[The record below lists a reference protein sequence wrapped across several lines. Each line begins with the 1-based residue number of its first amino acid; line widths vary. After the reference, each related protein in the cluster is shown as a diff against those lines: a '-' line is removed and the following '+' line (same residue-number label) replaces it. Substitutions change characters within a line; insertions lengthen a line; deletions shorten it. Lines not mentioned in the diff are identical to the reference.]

1 MSDNPSSPLLRPSDT
16 SRPTSNHSR
25 HSGEPVENTPLLSRD
40 DNTSRYD
47 GNSNHDSS
55 RRPSPATRSL
65 RTIQNGGSI
74 SSTKGDRRWP
84 TFIAIASLALLAV
97 IIILG
102 AFFAPAIVEEYV
114 KEALIIEP
122 TNLSI
127 DSFTASGV
135 RARVQANFRM
145 DASRVGNKNVRNIGR
160 FGTWIARSVESQSST
175 VEVYLPEY
183 GNILVGTAAV
193 PSVTVDIR
201 NGHITAIDFL
211 TDLEP
216 ANIEGI
222 RKVANDWLEGR
233 LGGIRVLG
241 KANVGLKS
249 GLFPLGTQSI
259 SESMVFEGND
269 LPAIPQYKITR
280 LNFREVPITTSGRR
294 GMAADVSLEL
304 ANAYPVKL
312 IVPPLGFDILV
323 ESCHAKDEYIKLAD
337 AITGA
342 IDVEPYS
349 DVKVGVNGIVRDLP
363 KTFLQACPHSNESP
377 LDLLLGKYIHGNDTT
392 IYVRGSSAPDI
403 DTPDWI
409 TKIISSVTVPV
420 PFPGHSFDSLIKEFS
435 LTDTQFFL
443 PDSSAKPGSDEENPQ
458 ISGTILV
465 TAGLPKE
472 MNFGINVT
480 RVKAIADVIYKGK
493 KLGVLNLHKWQK
505 AHSEKITPKDGGNAT
520 IKIESRIEHAPLE
533 VTDDDVLTDIMMSLF
548 LGSKISLKVVALV
561 DVEVSTVLGEFVIKQ
576 LPAEGI
582 IPVKPISKGGDI
594 RQFQPQVG
602 ELKVLSTSR
611 TSLNLEA
618 RVNFTNPTEYS
629 AQIPYFNI
637 HILNNGSIIGD
648 ATANNI
654 KVKSGNNTNILVQA
668 TWDPS
673 KFGGK
678 KAAEIGRE
686 LLSQYISGYNTTLTF
701 QTHKDSIPHQPDL
714 GKALSKFHIEIPTP
728 RLGSNGSNDGE
739 KPHFIDDATFHLLS
753 STATFTLIS
762 PLQYSTI
769 YIENINATAFYGH
782 TEPVGQILYDLPFKV
797 PPGKSESPK
806 LPVDWSLDS
815 VGYGALKSALGGT
828 LRLDAKGTV
837 RIRLGEW
844 GDTVW
849 YVGSGIGASV
859 RF

>member
-1 MSDNPSSPLLRPSDT
+1 MSDNPSSPLLRPSSS
-16 SRPTSNHSR
+16 SRPTSRHS
-25 HSGEPVENTPLLSRD
+25 HQSGEPVENTPLLSRVD
-40 DNTSRYD
+40 SAPRYD
-47 GNSNHDSS
+47 GESSHETS

-65 RTIQNGGSI
+65 RTIQNGGTSI
-74 SSTKGDRRWP
+74 RSTKSDRRWP
-84 TFIAIASLALLAV
+84 TFVAIASLGFLAV
-97 IIILG
+97 VIILG
-102 AFFAPAIVEEYV
+102 AFFAPAVVEEYA
-114 KEALIIEP
+114 KEALVIEP

-145 DASRVGNKNVRNIGR
+145 DATRVANKNVRNIGR
-160 FGTWIARSVESQSST
+160 FGTWIARKVESQSST

-183 GNILVGTAAV
+183 GNILLGTAAV
-193 PSVTVDIR
+193 PPIVVDIR
-201 NGHITAIDFL
+201 NGRVTAIDFL

-216 ANIEGI
+216 GNIEGI
-222 RKVANDWLEGR
+222 RQVANDWLEGR
-233 LGGIRVLG
+233 LGEIRVLG

-259 SESMVFEGND
+259 SESLVFEGND
-269 LPAIPQYKITR
+269 LPAIPQYNITR
-280 LNFREVPITTSGRR
+280 LNFREVPISTSGRR

-304 ANAYPVKL
+304 ANTYPVKL
-312 IVPPLGFDILV
+312 TIPPLGFDILV
-323 ESCHAKDEYIKLAD
+323 ESCNADDNYIKLAD
-337 AITGA
+337 ATTGT

-349 DVKVGVNGIVRDLP
+349 DVKVSVGGIVRALP
-363 KTFLQACPHSNESP
+363 KTLVQTCPHSRDSP

-392 IYVRGSSAPDI
+392 IFVRGSSAPDP

-420 PFPGHSFDSLIKEFS
+420 PFPGHSFDNLIKEFS
-435 LTDTQFFL
+435 LSDTEFFL
-443 PDSSAKPGSDEENPQ
+443 PDSSAKPGSDEADPQ
-458 ISGTILV
+458 ISGTIVV

-480 RVKAIADVIYKGK
+480 RVRANADVFYKGK

-505 AHSEKITPKDGGNAT
+505 AQSERIEPKDGEDAALR
-520 IKIESRIEHAPLE
+520 IESRIEHAPLN
-533 VTDDDVLTDIMMSLF
+533 VTDDDVLTDILMSLF
-548 LGSKISLKVVALV
+548 IGSRITLKVVALV
-561 DVEVSTVLGEFVIKQ
+561 DVEVSTVLGEFVIKK
-576 LPAEGI
+576 LPAEGVV
-582 IPVKPISKGGDI
+582 PVKPISKGGDLNH
-594 RQFQPQVG
+594 FKPQVG
-602 ELKVLSTSR
+602 DLKVLSTSR

-654 KVKSGNNTNILVQA
+654 TVTPGNNTGILVQA
-668 TWDPS
+668 SWDPTR
-673 KFGGK
+673 FGGK
-678 KAAEIGRE
+678 KAAKIGRE
-686 LLSQYISGYNTTLTF
+686 LLSQYISGFNTTLTF

-714 GKALSKFHIEIPTP
+714 GEALSQFSIEIPTP
-728 RLGSNGSNDGE
+728 RLSTNGPDGD

-769 YIENINATAFYGH
+769 YIENINATAFYNH
-782 TEPVGQILYDLPFKV
+782 SESVGQILYDLPFKV
-797 PPGKSESPK
+797 PPGSSESPK
-806 LPVDWSLDS
+806 LPVDWSFDS
-815 VGYGALKSALGGT
+815 VGYEALKKALGGT
-828 LRLDAKGTV
+828 LKLDAKGTV
-837 RIRLGEW
+837 QIKLGQWKE
-844 GDTVW
+844 TVW